1 MGSWKRKPKNQDI
14 NVEGKTWIIVRPQNP
29 KFTSMNP
36 DWPQCYHRCQFHLFM
51 TLRVYWLTASKH
63 REIIC
68 RFSWKVAPS
77 QALACHQQ
85 EGTGQPDVASAS
97 TLLHTFPHN
106 TLITPQFCQLLSNDP
121 TIVAPAVHS
130 LGTSWGKGGGGV
142 MSRMQVA
149 PGSHSWLHL
158 SILRLNTFGYTQ
170 TEYTFE
176 YTQTEYTFEYT
187 GAQMISQAVNISY
200 QELNCCMLPH
210 IEAVVVVFKL
220 LNWSLKI
227 ESNWQAVESCWLST
241 VM

>member
-1 MGSWKRKPKNQDI
+1 MGSWKRKPENQDI
-14 NVEGKTWIIVRPQNP
+14 NVEGKTSVIVRPQNP

-85 EGTGQPDVASAS
+85 GTGQPDVASAS

-121 TIVAPAVHS
+121 PIVAPAVHS
-130 LGTSWGKGGGGV
+130 PGTSWGKGGVELCLECKLQPALSPTVGCIWVYSDWIHLGILRL
-142 MSRMQVA
+142 SI
-149 PGSHSWLHL
+149 HL
-158 SILRLNTFGYTQ
+158 SILRLSIHLSILGHKWF
-170 TEYTFE
+170 
-176 YTQTEYTFEYT
+176 
-187 GAQMISQAVNISY
+187 
-200 QELNCCMLPH
+200 H
-210 IEAVVVVFKL
+210 KL
-220 LNWSLKI
+220 
-227 ESNWQAVESCWLST
+227 
-241 VM
+241 